1 MDQATHSK
9 IVSFIWGIADDV
21 LRDLFKRGK
30 YPDVILPMCV
40 LRCRLM
46 DDERLKQSR
55 TAWRKPSI
63 ISPLLVTE
71 QRKAWPTPAGR
82 RAYFLSR
89 IEYLFSIA
97 ISLDAASGIFA
108 PLPRICLLVQRWP

>member
-1 MDQATHSK
+1 MSDCQ
-9 IVSFIWGIADDV
+9 GITNLIDVPADA
-21 LRDLFKRGK
+21 LRIALSDTA
-30 YPDVILPMCV
+30 
-40 LRCRLM
+40 RLEEYLVKGFTM